1 MLKEE
6 LYENFFMVVMI
17 YIKKFIPNYVYDKKF
32 FIVNNFDEYGT
43 HINKW
48 SFDDIP
54 EPSIDELLKID
65 YNEILLAKK
74 NDMDKINIDYLKD
87 NKLYKLLQVFCE
99 KLGLDENEILELYK
113 NKF

>member
-1 MLKEE
+1 MLETQ
-6 LYENFFMVVMI
+6 LYDNFFQAVI
-17 YIKKFIPNYVYDKKF
+17 FYIRQFIPNYVYDKKF
-32 FIVNNFDEYGT
+32 FIVNNFDKYGI
-43 HINKW
+43 HINRW
-48 SFDDIP
+48 LFDDIP
-54 EPSIDELLKID
+54 EPSMDDLLKID

-74 NDMDKINIDYLKD
+74 NDMDKTNIDHLKD